1 MVQDLLYA
9 LRNLRKSPVFFVTS
23 VVILALGVGA
33 NTAVF
38 SLVNAVLL
46 RPLPWPEPD
55 RLVLVWE
62 SAPFFGIH
70 DSPVSPANFIDW
82 KARSRSFE
90 EIGGL
95 EIAAFRLVGDGN
107 PELVLGAA
115 VSAST
120 LRALRVPTLLGRTF
134 REDEDRLGAPKVV
147 VVSEGFWRRR
157 LGADPGIVGKAI
169 TLNDEK
175 HVVVGVIRAGFEP
188 PSEYVPMI
196 GEIWAPFGSVYSPR
210 QWQERGRHNWMVI
223 ARLRPG
229 VTRAQADA
237 EMKAIGESLSREYP
251 DTNKDVGA
259 FVAPFRDHFVDS
271 SRRVLL
277 ILLGTVAVVLLI
289 ACSNLAN
296 LLLCRAANRSKE
308 VAVREALGAGTWR
321 LMRQFLCESLIL
333 CAAGSVLGIVWAT
346 STFDFLA
353 HLAPGAMTGFKTL
366 AVDWRVL
373 VFSTAIAALTAVIFG
388 LVPLVQVRRL
398 ELSHSLKQNSR
409 TLAGSGSS
417 RLRAILVCSEVAL
430 AFVLLIGA
438 GLLLQTFARLRA
450 VDAGCRTK
458 NLLTLGVWPQAGLST
473 PARIAAYE
481 REVLRKVS
489 AIPGVVEAGFANHI
503 PIAFK
508 GDISGVGAEGHN
520 ANERFQCNSRV
531 AGPGFLRAMGI
542 PLLRGR
548 DIAETDVDGAPLVVI
563 VNDVLARTLWPGQ
576 DPIGRRV
583 FFETNVSAAV
593 IGVVGNVHSSGLEV
607 APKPEFYIS
616 AYQAGSPVG
625 ALAIHTSINPG
636 DLTQAVRDAIWS
648 VNPNAPIVDIA
659 TGEQILDREVFQRR
673 VQTVLLAAFAGL
685 ALLLAIVGLYGVLA
699 YLVGQQVPE
708 IGVRMALGAAPSAEL
723 WRIVAHGLKL
733 TAAGLAVGVVGALA
747 ATRLLASIL
756 FEVKPTDPGTY
767 AMVAAVLVAASA
779 VASYIPARRAMRVD
793 PITALRQE

>member
-1 MVQDLLYA
+1 MLQDLLYA
-9 LRNLRKSPVFFVTS
+9 LRNLRKSPVFLVTA
-23 VVILALGVGA
+23 VAILALGVGA

-46 RPLPWPEPD
+46 RPLPWPEAD

-62 SAPFFGIH
+62 SAPFFGLG
-70 DSPVSPANFIDW
+70 DSPVSPANFVDW

-107 PELVLGAA
+107 PELVVGAA

-147 VVSEGFWRRR
+147 VVSEVFWRRR
-157 LGADPGIVGKAI
+157 LASDPGIIGKAI

-175 HVVVGVIRAGFEP
+175 RVVVGVIRAGFEP
-188 PSEYVPMI
+188 PSEYTPLI
-196 GEIWAPFGSVYSPR
+196 GEVWAPFGTEYSPR
-210 QWQERGRHNWMVI
+210 QWGERGRHNWMVI

-229 VTRAQADA
+229 VTLAQANA
-237 EMKAIGESLSREYP
+237 EMKGIGECLSREYP
-251 DTNKDVGA
+251 DTNKEVVA

-277 ILLGTVAVVLLI
+277 VLLGTVAVVLLI
-289 ACSNLAN
+289 ACANLAN
-296 LLLCRAANRSKE
+296 LLLSRAANRSKE

-333 CAAGSVLGIVWAT
+333 CAAGSVIGIVLAT

-353 HLAPGAMTGFKTL
+353 HLAPGAVTGFKTL
-366 AVDWRVL
+366 ELDWRVL

-438 GLLLQTFARLRA
+438 GLLLHTFARLRA

-489 AIPGVVEAGFANHI
+489 AIPGVIETGFANHI

-520 ANERFQCNSRV
+520 ADERFQCNSRV

-548 DIAETDVDGAPLVVI
+548 DMAETDVDGAPLVVI
-563 VNDVLARTLWPGQ
+563 INEVLARTLWPGQ

-583 FFETNVSAAV
+583 IFETNVSAAV
-593 IGVVGNVHSSGLEV
+593 IGVVGNVRSSGLDV

-616 AYQAGSPVG
+616 AYQAGYPVG
-625 ALAIHTSINPG
+625 ALAIQTSRNPG
-636 DLTQAVRDAIWS
+636 DLTQAVRNAIWS
-648 VNPNAPIVDIA
+648 VSPNAPIVDVA

-673 VQTVLLAAFAGL
+673 VQTVLLAVFAGL

-699 YLVGQQVPE
+699 YLVGQQIPE
-708 IGVRMALGAAPSAEL
+708 IGIRMALGAAPSAEL
-723 WRIVAHGLKL
+723 RRIVTHGLKL
-733 TAAGLAVGVVGALA
+733 TAVGLAAGVVGALA
-747 ATRLLASIL
+747 ATRLLTSIL

-767 AMVAAVLVAASA
+767 AIVAVVLVAASG
-779 VASYIPARRAMRVD
+779 VASYIPARRAMGVD

>member
-1 MVQDLLYA
+1 MAQDLLYA
-9 LRNLRKSPVFFVTS
+9 FRNLRKSPAFFVTA

-62 SAPFFGIH
+62 SAPFFGLR
-70 DSPVSPANFIDW
+70 DSPVSPANFVDW

-95 EIAAFRLVGDGN
+95 ESAAFRLVGDGT
-107 PELVLGAA
+107 PELVPGSV

-120 LRALRVPTLLGRTF
+120 LRALRVPTLLGRIF

-157 LGADPGIVGKAI
+157 LGADPGIIGKPI

-175 HVVVGVIRAGFEP
+175 RVVVGVIRAGFEP
-188 PSEYVPMI
+188 PAEYMPVA
-196 GEIWAPFGSVYSPR
+196 GEVWAPFGSEYSPR

-229 VTRAQADA
+229 VTLAQANA
-237 EMKAIGESLSREYP
+237 EMKGIGEALSREYP
-251 DTNKDVGA
+251 DTNEKVGA
-259 FVAPFRDHFVDS
+259 FVAPFREHFVDS

-296 LLLCRAANRSKE
+296 LLLCRAANRTKE
-308 VAVREALGAGTWR
+308 VAVRKALGAGT
-321 LMRQFLCESLIL
+321 LQLIRQFLCESLIL
-333 CAAGSVLGIVWAT
+333 CAAGSVLGIVLAT

-353 HLAPGAMTGFKTL
+353 HLAPGAMTGFKSLT
-366 AVDWRVL
+366 VDWRVL
-373 VFSTAIAALTAVIFG
+373 VFSTAIAGITAVIFG
-388 LVPLVQVRRL
+388 LVPLLQVRRL
-398 ELSHSLKQNSR
+398 DLSHSLKQTSR

-417 RLRAILVCSEVAL
+417 RLRATLVCSEVAL

-450 VDAGCRTK
+450 VNTGCRTK
-458 NLLTLGVWPQAGLST
+458 DLLTMQIWAREGLRT
-473 PARIAAYE
+473 PAAITAYE

-489 AIPGVVEAGFANHI
+489 AIPGVASAGLTNHI

-520 ANERFQCNSRV
+520 ATERFQCNARV
-531 AGPGFLRAMGI
+531 AGPGYLRTMGI

-548 DIAETDVDGAPLVVI
+548 DVAETDIDGAPFVVMI
-563 VNDVLARTLWPGQ
+563 NEVLAQTLWPGQ
-576 DPIGRRV
+576 DPIGRRII
-583 FFETNVSAAV
+583 FETDVSAAV
-593 IGVVGNVHSSGLEV
+593 IGVVGNVHSSGPDV
-607 APKPEFYIS
+607 APGPEFYIS
-616 AYQAGSPVG
+616 AYQAGYPVG
-625 ALAIHTSINPG
+625 ALAVQTSVSPSA
-636 DLTQAVRDAIWS
+636 LTQAVRDAVWS
-648 VNPNAPIVDIA
+648 VNPNAPITDVA

-673 VQTVLLAAFAGL
+673 VQTVLLAVFAGL

-699 YLVGQQVPE
+699 YLVGRQVPE

-723 WRIVAHGLKL
+723 RRIVTHGLKL
-733 TAAGLAVGVVGALA
+733 TAAGLAAGVIGALA
-747 ATRLLASIL
+747 ATRLLTSIL
-756 FEVKPTDPGTY
+756 FEVKPSDPATY
-767 AMVAAVLVAASA
+767 VMVAVVLVAAA
-779 VASYIPARRAMRVD
+779 VVASYLPARRAMGVD